1 MRSISLLALLASA
14 GCTGPGLL
22 TDGSSVSFGTTGTGA
37 LREGTTLPV
46 RGDGYFVPKRWRER
60 RRNYGTD
67 ELVRL
72 MVRAARR
79 VSREYRNSLLSVADL
94 SPRGGGPTPEHRSH
108 RSGRDVDLLFYHLDE
123 KGKPVK
129 ATQMIPFDENG
140 YSVSPAS
147 QATSQPAKTAAAEQ
161 PAGSSPTSQPA
172 EPPPVRKLDVPRT
185 WALVRALVLD
195 PEVPV
200 QWIFIGRPVARMLL
214 AHARRIKEPAHIV
227 ELAAAAMQHTPA
239 HMDHF
244 HVRIFCSPSD
254 LALGC
259 LNTGSRRPPK
269 RDIRRIDSPPA
280 NSLPEGV
287 LARFGLGPIKLLGRF

>member
-1 MRSISLLALLASA
+1 MRSVALLSLLAFA

-37 LREGTTLPV
+37 LREGTTLPFT
-46 RGDGYFVPKRWRER
+46 GDGYFVPKRWRDR

-72 MVRAARR
+72 MVRATRR
-79 VSREYRNSLLSVADL
+79 VKRQYRNSLLGIADL

-123 KGKPVK
+123 NGKPVK
-129 ATQMIPFDENG
+129 ATQMIKFDENG
-140 YSVSPAS
+140 DSIAPTS
-147 QATSQPAKTAAAEQ
+147 QATSQPAKTTAAEE
-161 PAGSSPTSQPA
+161 PADSPTSQPA

-200 QWIFIGRPVARMLL
+200 QWIFVGRPAARMMLM
-214 AHARRIKEPAHIV
+214 HARRKKEPEHLI
-227 ELAAAAMQHTPA
+227 ELAASAMQHPPA
-239 HMDHF
+239 HMDHI

-259 LNTGSRRPPK
+259 VNTGSRRPPK
-269 RDIRRIDSPPA
+269 KDTQKQIDSTPA
-280 NSLPEGV
+280 KTLPEGV
-287 LARFGLGPIKLLGRF
+287 LARLGLGPIKLLGRF